1 MDSME
6 SMNKVWIYFECSDCQ
21 CSFEVEVRK
30 SEVNTTKVRCLC
42 GNE

>member
-1 MDSME
+1 MDSMK
-6 SMNKVWIYFECSDCQ
+6 SMEKVWIYFECPDCE

-30 SEVNTTKVRCLC
+30 NEINTTKVRCLC